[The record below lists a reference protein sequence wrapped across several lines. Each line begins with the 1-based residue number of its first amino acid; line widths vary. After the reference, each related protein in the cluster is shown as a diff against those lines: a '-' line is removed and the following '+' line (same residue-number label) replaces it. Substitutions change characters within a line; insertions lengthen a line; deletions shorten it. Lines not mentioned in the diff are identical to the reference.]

1 MSRSEIE
8 IEVEQL
14 MKSMKI
20 GALNTGIKAATFRAG
35 MADSSENFDI
45 FQKQA
50 FDRKSEYQLGE
61 LLAAHDEQFVLST
74 FNALLYRLPTDDEL
88 TTVLTDMRAGKIT
101 KVDVVGRLSNSVEGK
116 AISVPISGLAGSYF
130 LSRVRRAPL
139 IGGLFS
145 CFYWLLRLPKLARG
159 LRVVEQE
166 IERRATQTESLVEN
180 GIINVY
186 ENIEKKG
193 AKTNAAIL
201 SIMND
206 LEMTEVRIG
215 QLNEDV
221 ENRIAQIEENF
232 GNRIAQIEEN
242 FGNRIAHIEENFG
255 NRIAQHDLD
264 IQMCVTGLDKLK
276 GFSGLERKIKNLE
289 RITSTYNKSTESL
302 VGSVN
307 SGEIT
312 INNGSSAN
320 GPAPVPYDD
329 RLDAFYV
336 NFEDHF
342 RGNEEEVK
350 RRLSYYLAEVEAVTT
365 KLNAPLLDIG
375 TGRGE
380 WLELLQSKNIEA
392 TGVDINHIMVSE
404 CQQKG
409 LAVNQGDALEWLAS
423 LPENSLAVV
432 SAFHVVEHL
441 TVSNLLALFSEVYRV
456 LVPGG
461 MIVFETPNPENVD
474 VSTLSFYYD
483 PTHVNPVPPELLK
496 YYSKIEGYSKI
507 RVERVNADLLSNPFL
522 ELPVNDNV
530 ELGVVVDFL
539 SEKFLISPDYALIA
553 YK

>member
-8 IEVEQL
+8 IDVEQL

-20 GALNTGIKAATFRAG
+20 GTLNTGVKAATFRAS
-35 MADSSENFDI
+35 MADSSEKLAI
-45 FQKQA
+45 FRIPTVE
-50 FDRKSEYQLGE
+50 RKSEYQLGE
-61 LLAAHDEQFVLST
+61 LLAVQGEQFFLST
-74 FNALLYRLPTDDEL
+74 FNALLHRMPTDDEL
-88 TTVLTDMRAGKIT
+88 ATVLSDIRTGKIT
-101 KVDVVGRLSNSVEGK
+101 KIDVVGRLSNSVEGK
-116 AISVPISGLAGSYF
+116 AIAVSVRGLTRPYF
-130 LSRVRRAPL
+130 FSRVRRTPV
-139 IGGLFS
+139 IGGLLS
-145 CFYWLLRLPKLARG
+145 SFYWLLRLPKLANG
-159 LRVVEQE
+159 LRIAEQE
-166 IERRATQTESLVEN
+166 IERRAMQTESLLEN
-180 GIINVY
+180 VIAEVY
-186 ENIEKKG
+186 ENVEEKS

-201 SIMND
+201 STMHD
-206 LEMTEVRIG
+206 LEIIETRFS
-215 QLNEDV
+215 QLE
-221 ENRIAQIEENF
+221 ENLGYRIAQ
-232 GNRIAQIEEN
+232 
-242 FGNRIAHIEENFG
+242 IEENFG

-264 IQMCVTGLDKLK
+264 IQRFATELDNVKGLSGLD
-276 GFSGLERKIKNLE
+276 RKIRNLE
-289 RITSTYNKSTESL
+289 RISNTQHKSIESL
-302 VGSVN
+302 VSSVS

-312 INNGSSAN
+312 INQGASSSEGSQI
-320 GPAPVPYDD
+320 PYDD

-375 TGRGE
+375 PGRGE

>member
-221 ENRIAQIEENF
+221 ENRIAQ
-232 GNRIAQIEEN
+232 
-242 FGNRIAHIEENFG
+242 IEENFG